1 MSKKKSSLAGLQAL
15 YARACGLDVHKK
27 LVVACVRILDSKDGT
42 VLSRLRKFGT
52 MTADLLEMRQ
62 WLAELKVTHVAME
75 STGVYWQPVFNLLEG
90 HFKVWVVNAQHIKKV
105 PGRKTD
111 MKDAE
116 WIAQLL
122 QCGLLKPS
130 FVPDRQQRELRDL
143 TRQQTKLVQQRNAV
157 DNRIQKVLE
166 TANIK
171 LGSVASDVL
180 GVSGRKMIEALMA
193 GEKDVAVLAELAQR
207 KLRGKIP
214 ELQRALTEHHRFL
227 LRQLLGQYD
236 FLQKEIASV
245 SERLGAVAPPWFRAA
260 VEQLDAIA
268 GVGERGAKALL
279 AETGTDMSRFPT
291 HKHFASWAGRCP
303 GNHES
308 AGKRRSGKTPAANR
322 HLDAVLTEMAH
333 AAVRTKNS
341 YFKAQ
346 YHRLAG
352 RRGKKRA
359 IGAVKHSLLVTVYF
373 MLRDNRPYNDL
384 GVDYFDNSIL
394 NNVFVTMSADSNN
407 SDKKWSFH
415 LSLMQRKPHP
425 QPNFRRR
432 TRREK
437 TVPDFVPFVC
447 FVVKG

>member
-1 MSKKKSSLAGLQAL
+1 MSKKKRSPAGLQAL
-15 YARACGLDVHKK
+15 YPRVCGLDVHKK

-42 VLSRLRKFGT
+42 VQSTLRKFGT
-52 MTADLLEMRQ
+52 MTADLVELRQ
-62 WLAELKVTHVAME
+62 WLGELQVSHVAME
-75 STGVYWQPVFNLLEG
+75 STGVYWQPVFNVLESQ
-90 HFKVWVVNAQHIKKV
+90 FQTWVINAQHIQKV

-122 QCGLLKPS
+122 QCGLVRPS
-130 FVPDRQQRELRDL
+130 FVPNRQQRELRDL
-143 TRQQTKLVQQRNAV
+143 TRNLSKLVQQRNSV

-180 GVSGRKMIEALMA
+180 GVSGRKMIEALLV
-193 GEKDVAVLAELAQR
+193 GEKDVTVLADLAQAQ
-207 KLRGKIP
+207 LRQKIP
-214 ELQRALTEHHRFL
+214 QLQRALEGELTEHHRFL
-227 LRQLLGQYD
+227 LRQLLEQYD
-236 FLQKEIASV
+236 FLEKEITIL
-245 SERLGAVAPPWFRAA
+245 SERLGAVAPPAFQAA
-260 VEQLDAIA
+260 VKQLDAIA
-268 GVGERGAKALL
+268 GVAERGARALL

-291 HKHFASWAGRCP
+291 HKHFASWAGSCP

-322 HLDAVLTEMAH
+322 HLDAVLTEIAH
-333 AAVRTKNS
+333 AAVRSKNS

-373 MLRDNRPYNDL
+373 MLRDNKPYQDL
-384 GVDYFDNSIL
+384 GADYFDKLNPQYRIRYHVRRLQELGQEVQLSSIA
-394 NNVFVTMSADSNN
+394 VAA
-407 SDKKWSFH
+407 
-415 LSLMQRKPHP
+415 
-425 QPNFRRR
+425 
-432 TRREK
+432 
-437 TVPDFVPFVC
+437 
-447 FVVKG
+447 

>member
-1 MSKKKSSLAGLQAL
+1 MSKKKSSVAGLGAL
-15 YARACGLDVHKK
+15 YARVCGLDVHKK
-27 LVVACVRILDSKDGT
+27 VVVACVRILDAKDGT
-42 VLSRLRKFGT
+42 VQSTLRQFGT
-52 MTADLLEMRQ
+52 MTADLVELRQ
-62 WLAELKVTHVAME
+62 WLAEARVTHVAME

-90 HFKVWVVNAQHIKKV
+90 HFKTWVVNAQHIKKV

-116 WIAQLL
+116 WIAQLM
-122 QCGLLKPS
+122 QCGLLRPS
-130 FVPDRQQRELRDL
+130 FIPDRQQRELRDL

-180 GVSGRKMIEALMA
+180 GVSGRKMIEALIA
-193 GEKDVAVLAELAQR
+193 GEKDVTVLAELAQR
-207 KLRGKIP
+207 KLRDKIP
-214 ELQRALTEHHRFL
+214 QLQRALEGELNDHHRFL

-236 FLQKEIASV
+236 FLEKEIASV
-245 SERLGAVAPPWFRAA
+245 SERLGAIAPPSFRAA

-268 GVGERGAKALL
+268 GVGERGARALL

-291 HKHFASWAGRCP
+291 HKHFTSWAGQCP

-341 YFKAQ
+341 YFKSQ

-352 RRGKKRA
+352 RRE
-359 IGAVKHSLLVTVYF
+359 
-373 MLRDNRPYNDL
+373 P
-384 GVDYFDNSIL
+384 
-394 NNVFVTMSADSNN
+394 
-407 SDKKWSFH
+407 H
-415 LSLMQRKPHP
+415 L

-432 TRREK
+432 
-437 TVPDFVPFVC
+437 VILLF
-447 FVVKG
+447 

>member
-1 MSKKKSSLAGLQAL
+1 MSKKKRSLAGLQAL

-42 VLSRLRKFGT
+42 VQSTLRKFGT
-52 MTADLLEMRQ
+52 MTADLLELRQ

-122 QCGLLKPS
+122 QCGLLRPS
-130 FVPDRQQRELRDL
+130 FVPERQQRELRDL

-207 KLRGKIP
+207 QLRAKIP
-214 ELQRALTEHHRFL
+214 ELQRALEGELNDHHRFL

-236 FLQKEIASV
+236 FLEKEIASV
-245 SERLGAVAPPWFRAA
+245 SERLGAVAPPSFRAA
-260 VEQLDAIA
+260 VEQLDAVA
-268 GVGERGAKALL
+268 GVGERGARALL
-279 AETGTDMSRFPT
+279 AETGTDMGRFPT
-291 HKHFASWAGRCP
+291 HKHFTSWAGQCP

-373 MLRDNRPYNDL
+373 MLRDNTPYKDL
-384 GVDYFDNSIL
+384 GVDYFDKL
-394 NNVFVTMSADSNN
+394 NPQQQIRYHVRRLQELGQEVELSPIADAA
-407 SDKKWSFH
+407 
-415 LSLMQRKPHP
+415 
-425 QPNFRRR
+425 
-432 TRREK
+432 
-437 TVPDFVPFVC
+437 
-447 FVVKG
+447 

>member
-1 MSKKKSSLAGLQAL
+1 MGKKKTDAGLQAL
-15 YARACGLDVHKK
+15 YGRVCGLDVHKK
-27 LVVACVRILDSKDGT
+27 VVVACVRILDPRDGT
-42 VLSRLRKFGT
+42 VQSTLRQFGT
-52 MTADLLEMRQ
+52 MTPDLRELGQ
-62 WLAELKVTHVAME
+62 WLAEFKVTHVAME

-90 HFKVWVVNAQHIKKV
+90 HFKTWVVNAQHIKKV

-180 GVSGRKMIEALMA
+180 GASGRKMIEALMA
-193 GEKDVAVLAELAQR
+193 GEKDVTVLAELAQK
-207 KLRGKIP
+207 KLRSKIP
-214 ELQRALTEHHRFL
+214 ELQRALEGELTDHHRFL
-227 LRQLLGQYD
+227 LRQLLDQYD
-236 FLQKEIASV
+236 FLEKEITSV
-245 SERLGAVAPPWFRAA
+245 SERLGAVAPPLFRAA

-268 GVGERGAKALL
+268 GVGERGARALL

-308 AGKRRSGKTPAANR
+308 AGKRRSGKTPSANR

-359 IGAVKHSLLVTVYF
+359 IGAVKHSLLVIVYY
-373 MLRDNRPYNDL
+373 MLRDNKPYKDL
-384 GVDYFDNSIL
+384 GADYFDKL
-394 NNVFVTMSADSNN
+394 NPQQRIRYHVKRLKDLGQQVE
-407 SDKKWSFH
+407 
-415 LSLMQRKPHP
+415 LSPMV
-425 QPNFRRR
+425 
-432 TRREK
+432 EAA
-437 TVPDFVPFVC
+437 
-447 FVVKG
+447 

>member
-1 MSKKKSSLAGLQAL
+1 MSKKKSSVAGLGAF
-15 YARACGLDVHKK
+15 YARVCGMDVHKNS
-27 LVVACVRILDSKDGT
+27 VVACVRILNAKDGT
-42 VLSRLRKFGT
+42 VQSTLRRFGT
-52 MTADLLEMRQ
+52 MTADLVDLRQ
-62 WLAELKVTHVAME
+62 WLSEQQVTHAAME

-90 HFKVWVVNAQHIKKV
+90 HLEVWVVNAQHIKKV

-116 WIAQLL
+116 WIAQLM

-130 FVPDRQQRELRDL
+130 FVPERQQRELRDL

-180 GVSGRKMIEALMA
+180 GVSGRKMIEALIG
-193 GEKDVAVLAELAQR
+193 GEKDTSVLADLAQK
-207 KLRGKIP
+207 KLREKIP
-214 ELQRALTEHHRFL
+214 QLQRALEGEVSDHHRFL
-227 LRQLLGQYD
+227 LRQLLDQYD
-236 FLQKEIASV
+236 FLEKEIARV
-245 SERLGAVAPPWFRAA
+245 SERLGAVAPPSFRAA

-268 GVGERGAKALL
+268 GVGERGARALL
-279 AETGTDMSRFPT
+279 AETGTDMTRFPS

-303 GNHES
+303 GNRES
-308 AGKRRSGKTPAANR
+308 AGKRKSGKTPAANR

-333 AAVRTKNS
+333 AAVRKKDS
-341 YFKAQ
+341 YFKSQ

-373 MLRDNRPYNDL
+373 MLRDHKPYQDL
-384 GVDYFDNSIL
+384 GADYFDKL
-394 NNVFVTMSADSNN
+394 NPQHQIRYHVRKLKDLGQKVELSPLADAA
-407 SDKKWSFH
+407 
-415 LSLMQRKPHP
+415 
-425 QPNFRRR
+425 
-432 TRREK
+432 
-437 TVPDFVPFVC
+437 
-447 FVVKG
+447 